1 MKKRDM
7 RCNMHPF
14 NVIAIS
20 CNSQSDSQV
29 CDDHLGLLK
38 EEDFY
43 LLFGPLVASEKVR
56 DDALLPGVSVGR
68 QVDGAAWRHV
78 DEMVPWLRQQQTA
91 EQSLEDDESTNKSVQ
106 VILQTFRGIKIFFSM
121 QDGNIRGCLLHS

>member
-1 MKKRDM
+1 M
-7 RCNMHPF
+7 
-14 NVIAIS
+14 
-20 CNSQSDSQV
+20 
-29 CDDHLGLLK
+29 CDDHLGPAK
-38 EEDFY
+38 EEDLY

-68 QVDGAAWRHV
+68 QVDGAAWRHE